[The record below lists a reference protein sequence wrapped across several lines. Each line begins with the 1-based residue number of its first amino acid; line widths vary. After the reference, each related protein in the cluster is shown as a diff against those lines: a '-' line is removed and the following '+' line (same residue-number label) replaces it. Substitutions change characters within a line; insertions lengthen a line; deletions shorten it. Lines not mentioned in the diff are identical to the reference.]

1 MTLLN
6 YGFGNCRL
14 YKDETPPELPKLSVT
29 GGKEP
34 EVELSYGETF
44 TYLGLHGE
52 DFSGVEREL
61 MLEES
66 AKAPVKAGDQLGTL
80 HYRFNGEEIG
90 NIPVIADRDVDPAG
104 FSDYVKWMMGW
115 WRMRGEEV

>member
-1 MTLLN
+1 M
-6 YGFGNCRL
+6 
-14 YKDETPPELPKLSVT
+14 T

-80 HYRFNGEEIG
+80 RYRFNGERQAHGERAPRVP
-90 NIPVIADRDVDPAG
+90 PVGLQPSGPESVTPPVERLRSTPSMA
-104 FSDYVKWMMGW
+104 
-115 WRMRGEEV
+115 